1 MEINLLTYC
10 ICLSLILLTDI
21 LVYRQKFA
29 CAVLYWRCTVELEA
43 VVGFRLDPLYYSIS
57 GRRPFERGY
66 PVAAS
71 LPVGEKT
78 GAGIFRRE

>member
-10 ICLSLILLTDI
+10 ICMSIVNIVDRHSRI
-21 LVYRQKFA
+21 SAKV
-29 CAVLYWRCTVELEA
+29 CLYCTVLEVYCGLEA
-43 VVGFRLDPLYYSIS
+43 VVDFRLDPLYYSIS
-57 GRRPFERGY
+57 GRRPFERGC

-78 GAGIFRRE
+78 GAGIF

>member
-1 MEINLLTYC
+1 M
-10 ICLSLILLTDI
+10 
-21 LVYRQKFA
+21 
-29 CAVLYWRCTVELEA
+29 ELEA

-66 PVAAS
+66 LVAAS

-78 GAGIFRRE
+78 GAGIFRIE